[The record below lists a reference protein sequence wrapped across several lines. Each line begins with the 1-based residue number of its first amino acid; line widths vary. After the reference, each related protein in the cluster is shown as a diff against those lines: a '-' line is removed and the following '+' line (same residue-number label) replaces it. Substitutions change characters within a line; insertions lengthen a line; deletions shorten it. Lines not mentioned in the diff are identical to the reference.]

1 MLKQPVSSGS
11 LATWSVYH
19 PLGVIM
25 IALSVVVLGFVLW
38 SRLGIDLLPHLIYP
52 EIRVRVIDRGVP
64 AIVMENQ
71 VTRQLEEQLA
81 ITEDA
86 ISIQSTTSEGRSEV
100 DLAFPYGKDIDI
112 ALRDASTRLD
122 RAKRFLP
129 DTIEPPIIYKRDP
142 SQIPVLTLVVSS
154 PLRDPVELRTWVD
167 KQLSKWFITL
177 PGVAAAEVGGGLVR
191 EIQVL
196 PDQQRLV
203 AFGLSLADLVTALK
217 QANVEQASGRLYMPT
232 QEISTRVAG
241 RWQQVEDIAAVRLSA
256 GGASKAVYLGE
267 VAQIIDTH
275 QDERIRVR
283 FNGIP
288 GIKLSI
294 QKQPQANTVAVVD
307 QVLQRITWLQNQ
319 HILPADVQIDV
330 VDNRASYV
338 RQALT
343 NATTS
348 ALLGALLAMLVVYLF
363 LGHLRHTLIIGT
375 AIPLAITVTIILMV
389 LGNLTLNIMTLGGLA
404 LGIGMVVDNTIVM
417 LENITRHQQNTSSL
431 LQGSLKAISEITS
444 ALIAATSTNLAAIL
458 PFLFIVGLVGLLFRE
473 LIVTISAA
481 MVASLVVALTVVPA
495 LAGGALNERQQTT
508 SRLHF
513 PNFEQTGWL
522 YPLESRLKR
531 IYSWIIKKL
540 LRWPIIVIMVF
551 VSGLGWSVSIFWQG
565 QQIFLPDL
573 DDGRIFINMTAEAG
587 IALQAMDNLV
597 IQVENYLQ
605 QQPEVASVFT
615 QMGGFIFGRSQHEA
629 SNRSSLDVQLVP
641 FKQRALSTDQWL
653 QKMKREFQQLQLV
666 GVAIRMRSA
675 GIRGI
680 RLGRGEEDFSLRLQ
694 GPDLQRLIA
703 LASEVLERLTDIP
716 GLSNLKH
723 SAEEIRQEF
732 TVSVDRQR
740 ANALGFTVAD
750 VGRDLNILLNGQI
763 VTYFLEGDQQ
773 IEVRLRLPR
782 HELQNP
788 KDLQAALLYNAANRA
803 VRLDEIAQLQWLP
816 VPSEISRDQQQR
828 IIEISG
834 NISTA
839 TSLPTVM
846 AAVQQRLENWNLPEK
861 YTLYEGGA
869 AQALQASQQ
878 LTQTLLG
885 LAIFLVFVVM
895 AVQYESLRNPLIIL
909 CSVPF
914 ASIGVA
920 IGIQWL
926 EMPLSMP
933 VWLGMIMLAGI
944 VVNNAIVLVE
954 TIELQRASGLPMQ
967 SAIMRAGELRLRPI
981 LMTTLTTVT
990 GLLPLA
996 FNLGESAKMLQ
1007 PLAVTIAFGL
1017 SFSLLVSLFLVPVF
1031 YRWLTPLMT
1040 SITSR

>member
-1 MLKQPVSSGS
+1 MLKPSVGSGS
-11 LATWSVYH
+11 IATWSVYH
-19 PLGVIM
+19 PIGVIM
-25 IALSVVVLGFVLW
+25 IALSVVVLGLFSL

-52 EIRVRVIDRGVP
+52 EIRVRVIDPGVP

-86 ISIQSTTSEGRSEV
+86 ISIQSMTSEGRSEV

-129 DTIEPPIIYKRDP
+129 DTIDPPTIYKRDP
-142 SQIPVLTLVVSS
+142 SQIPVLILVVSS

-203 AFGLSLADLVTALK
+203 AFGLSLADIVKALQ

-241 RWQQVEDIAAVRLSA
+241 RWQKVEDIAAVRLAA
-256 GGASKAVYLGE
+256 GGEDKVVYLSE
-267 VAQIIDTH
+267 VAQVIDTH

-283 FNGIP
+283 FNGVP
-288 GIKLSI
+288 GINLSI
-294 QKQPQANTVAVVD
+294 QKQPQANTVEVVD
-307 QVLQRITWLQNQ
+307 QVLQRIAWLRTQ
-319 HILPADVQIDV
+319 HILPADVQIDI
-330 VDNRASYV
+330 VDDQASYV
-338 RQALT
+338 RQALK
-343 NATTS
+343 NATNS

-375 AIPLAITVTIILMV
+375 AIPLAITVTIILMAV
-389 LGNLTLNIMTLGGLA
+389 SNLTLNIMTLGGLA
-404 LGIGMVVDNTIVM
+404 LGVGMVVDNTIVM
-417 LENITRHQQNTSSL
+417 LENITRHQQNTGSL
-431 LQGSLKAISEITS
+431 LQGSLQAISEITS

-495 LAGGALNERQQTT
+495 LAGGALNEHRPVT
-508 SRLHF
+508 SR
-513 PNFEQTGWL
+513 PRPSNFEQAGWL

-531 IYSWIIKKL
+531 IYGWIIIKL
-540 LRWPIIVIMVF
+540 LRWPLIVMMVF
-551 VSGLGWSVSIFWQG
+551 VSGLGWSVPIFWQG
-565 QQIFLPDL
+565 KQIFLPDL
-573 DDGRIFINMTAEAG
+573 DDGRILIYITAEAG
-587 IALQAMDNLV
+587 IALEEMDNLV

-615 QMGGFIFGRSQHEA
+615 QMGGHIFGRSQSEA
-629 SNRSSLDVQLVP
+629 SNRSSLNVQLVP
-641 FKQRALSTDQWL
+641 FQQRTISTDEWL
-653 QKMKREFQQLQLV
+653 KTMNREFEQLQLV
-666 GVAIRMRSA
+666 GVTIRMRSA

-680 RLGRGEEDFSLRLQ
+680 RLGRGEEEFSLRLQ
-694 GPDLQRLIA
+694 GPNLQQLIA
-703 LASEVLERLTDIP
+703 LAPAVLERLTDIP

-732 TVSVDRQR
+732 TVNVDRQR
-740 ANALGFTVAD
+740 ADALGFTVED
-750 VGRDLNILLNGQI
+750 IGRDLNILLNGQI

-773 IEVRLRLPR
+773 IDVRLRLPR
-782 HELQNP
+782 DELQNP
-788 KDLQAALLYNAANRA
+788 KDLQAALLYNADNRA
-803 VRLDEIAQLQWLP
+803 VRLDEIARLQWLP
-816 VPSEISRDQQQR
+816 VPSEINRDQQQR
-828 IIEISG
+828 IIEIGG
-834 NISTA
+834 NISA
-839 TSLPTVM
+839 DTSLLTVM
-846 AAVQQRLENWNLPEK
+846 AEAKKRLENLVLPEG

-869 AQALQASQQ
+869 AQALQENQQ
-878 LTQTLLG
+878 LTQILLG

-909 CSVPF
+909 FSVPF
-914 ASIGVA
+914 AVTGVA

-926 EMPLSMP
+926 AMPISMP

-954 TIELQRASGLPMQ
+954 TIELQRASGLPTPV
-967 SAIMRAGELRLRPI
+967 AIRQAGELRLRPI
-981 LMTTLTTVT
+981 LMTTLTTVS

-996 FNLGESAKMLQ
+996 FNLGEGAKMLQ
-1007 PLAVTIAFGL
+1007 PLAVTIVFGL

-1031 YRWLTPLMT
+1031 YQWLTQL
-1040 SITSR
+1040 IASR

>member
-1 MLKQPVSSGS
+1 MLKPPVGSGN

-19 PLGVIM
+19 PIGVIM
-25 IALSVVVLGFVLW
+25 IALSVVVLGLFSL

-52 EIRVRVIDRGVP
+52 EIRVRVIDSGVP

-129 DTIEPPIIYKRDP
+129 DTIDPPIIYKRDP
-142 SQIPVLTLVVSS
+142 SQIPVLILVVSS

-203 AFGLSLADLVTALK
+203 AFGLSLADIVKALQ
-217 QANVEQASGRLYMPT
+217 QANVEQASGRLYMPN

-241 RWQQVEDIAAVRLSA
+241 RWQKVEDIAAVRLAA
-256 GGASKAVYLGE
+256 GGEAKAVYLGE
-267 VAQIIDTH
+267 VAQVIDTH

-283 FNGIP
+283 FNGVP
-288 GIKLSI
+288 GINLSI
-294 QKQPQANTVAVVD
+294 QKQPQANTVEVVD
-307 QVLQRITWLQNQ
+307 QVLQRIAWLRTQ

-330 VDNRASYV
+330 VDDQASYV
-338 RQALT
+338 RQALK

-348 ALLGALLAMLVVYLF
+348 ASLGALLAMLVVYLF

-375 AIPLAITVTIILMV
+375 AIPLAITVTIILMA
-389 LGNLTLNIMTLGGLA
+389 LNNLTLNIMTLGGLA

-417 LENITRHQQNTSSL
+417 LENITRHQQKTGSL
-431 LQGSLKAISEITS
+431 LQGSLEAISEITS

-495 LAGGALNERQQTT
+495 LAGGGLNKNQSVTPQLR
-508 SRLHF
+508 SG
-513 PNFEQTGWL
+513 NFEQAGWL
-522 YPLESRLKR
+522 YPLENRLKQ

-540 LRWPIIVIMVF
+540 LRWPLIVIILF
-551 VSGLGWSVSIFWQG
+551 ISGLGWSVPIFWQG
-565 QQIFLPDL
+565 KQIFLPEL
-573 DDGRIFINMTAEAG
+573 DDGRILIYITAEAG
-587 IALQAMDNLV
+587 IALEEMDNLV
-597 IQVENYLQ
+597 IRIENYLQ

-615 QMGGFIFGRSQHEA
+615 QMGGFIFGRSQNEA
-629 SNRSSLDVQLVP
+629 SNRSNLNVQLVP
-641 FKQRALSTDQWL
+641 FQQRTISTDEWL
-653 QKMKREFQQLQLV
+653 KEMNQEFEQLQLV
-666 GVAIRMRSA
+666 GVTIRMRSA

-680 RLGRGEEDFSLRLQ
+680 RLGRGEEEFSLRLQ

-703 LASEVLERLTDIP
+703 LAPKILERLTDIP

-732 TVSVDRQR
+732 TVNVDRQR
-740 ANALGFTVAD
+740 ADALGFTIED
-750 VGRDLNILLNGQI
+750 IGRDLNILLNGQI
-763 VTYFLEGDQQ
+763 VTYFLEDDQQ
-773 IEVRLRLPR
+773 IDVRLRLPR
-782 HELQNP
+782 DEIQNP
-788 KDLQAALLYNAANRA
+788 KDLQAALLYNADNRA
-803 VRLDEIAQLQWLP
+803 VRLDEIARLQWLP

-834 NISTA
+834 SISTD
-839 TSLPTVM
+839 TSLLTVM
-846 AAVQQRLENWNLPEK
+846 TEVNKRLEDLALPEG

-869 AQALQASQQ
+869 AEALQENQQ
-878 LTQTLLG
+878 LTQILLG

-909 CSVPF
+909 FSVPF
-914 ASIGVA
+914 AATGVA

-926 EMPLSMP
+926 AMPLSMP

-954 TIELQRASGLPMQ
+954 TIELQKASGLPTPV
-967 SAIMRAGELRLRPI
+967 AIRQAGELRLRPI

-996 FNLGESAKMLQ
+996 FNLGEGAKMLQ
-1007 PLAVTIAFGL
+1007 PLAVTIVFGL

-1031 YRWLTPLMT
+1031 YQWLTQFT
-1040 SITSR
+1040 ANR